1 VFPGFS
7 WHNLAKT
14 RTDLSN
20 GALNSNPRQKGR
32 FYWGMI
38 SQAIAAKSKMLYVA
52 MFDEM
57 DEGTAI
63 FKCANELPVNTG
75 SAKFLSYEGVSSDH
89 YLWLTGQAGRLL
101 RGEIK
106 PDARMYLQ
114 TDRKTIKTVQR

>member
-1 VFPGFS
+1 LP
-7 WHNLAKT
+7 
-14 RTDLSN
+14 N
-20 GALNSNPRQKGR
+20 GVLDAIPRQQGR
-32 FYWGMI
+32 FYWDMI
-38 SQAIAAKSKMLYVA
+38 SQAAAAKSKMLYVA

-63 FKCANELPVNTG
+63 FKCTNELPVNTG
-75 SAKFLSYEGVSSDH
+75 PAKFLSFQGLPSDH

-114 TDRKTIKTVQR
+114 TERNTTKTAQR